1 MKKADDL
8 KAKNSFTS
16 YFNTKDVEGIKKTIV
31 NHLLS
36 FQGRDPDRAGTTDIY
51 KALAYTMRDFLVEN
65 WINTQQSY
73 YTKKQK
79 RVYYLSLEFLIGRSL
94 GNSLFNMGFY
104 DKVNQA
110 VDELGFDLAAVRE
123 EEEDAAL
130 GNGGL
135 GRLAACF
142 MDSIATM
149 KIPGYGYGINYDFG
163 LFHQNFID
171 GYQVES
177 PDNWLRYGSPWEF
190 DRTHP
195 LYAVNFY
202 GNVNSY
208 IDNKGRY
215 RSEWVNTDTVMAN
228 PCDVLIPGYGN
239 NNVINMRL
247 WRAKASR
254 ELDLNYFGKGDYI
267 GAVHNKVKSETI
279 SKLLYPPD
287 DESAGRELRLKQQY
301 FFVAATFQDIFRRY
315 VKHNKGF
322 KDFSDKVAVQLN
334 DTHPSIA
341 IPELM
346 RLFMDDHGMGWEES
360 WDICVKTFA
369 YTNHTL
375 MPEALETWTV
385 ELFGKVLPRHLQ
397 IVYEINHR
405 FLDQVGKKYPAQN
418 GLLRNMSIIDEGP
431 PQRVRMSHL
440 AIVGSHSVNGVAE
453 LHTELIKTRLFKDF
467 YQFYPERFN
476 NKTNGITPRRWL
488 LKCNTRLSSLIK
500 ESIGEG
506 WITELGQLKQLE
518 KFAEDAAFQDKFY
531 AAKLANKQR
540 LAPVIK
546 SLCGVEVNTDS
557 IFDVQVKRVHEYKR
571 QLLNLLH
578 VIALYQ
584 RIITR
589 PDEEVVPR
597 TVIFAGK
604 AAPGYYK
611 AKLIIKLI
619 NSVAEVVNQ
628 DPRVGDK
635 LKVVFIPNYGVSLA
649 EKIIPAAD
657 LSEQISTA
665 GTEASGTG
673 NMKFALN
680 GALTIGTLD
689 GANIEIREEVGS
701 ENIFIFGLTA
711 EQAEWEKRAP
721 KRTPQQIYQQSDEI
735 RQVID
740 AIGQG
745 CFSKEDKKLFI
756 PIYDDLMNH
765 HRDPYLHLMD
775 LEQYLRCQERVEQT
789 YLDQRQWRKMA
800 ILNVAR
806 MGKFSSDRTIRQY
819 AEEIWG
825 IEVE

>member
-1 MKKADDL
+1 MKTIDAPKEKDSL
-8 KAKNSFTS
+8 SSLFNS
-16 YFNTKDVEGIKKTIV
+16 KDVEGIKKTIQ

-36 FQGRDPDRAGTTDIY
+36 FQGRDPSRAGTPDVY

-73 YTKKQK
+73 YKKRQK

-104 DKVNQA
+104 DKVKQA

-149 KIPGYGYGINYDFG
+149 KIPAYGYGINYDFG
-163 LFHQNFID
+163 LFHQKFID

-190 DRTHP
+190 ERAHP
-195 LYAVNFY
+195 LYEVNFY
-202 GNVNSY
+202 GKVSSY
-208 IDNKGRY
+208 IDEKGHY
-215 RSEWVNTDTVMAN
+215 RSEWVNTETVMAN

-254 ELDLNYFGKGDYI
+254 ELDLNYFGRGDYI
-267 GAVHNKVKSETI
+267 GAVHNKVQSETI
-279 SKLLYPPD
+279 SKVLYPPD
-287 DESAGRELRLKQQY
+287 DDSAGRELRLKQQY

-322 KDFSDKVAVQLN
+322 QDFSNKVAVQLN

-346 RLFMDDHGMGWEES
+346 RLFMDDYGMAWEES

-375 MPEALETWTV
+375 MPEALETWSV
-385 ELFGKVLPRHLQ
+385 DLFGKVLPRHLQ
-397 IVYEINHR
+397 IVYEINQR
-405 FLDQVGKKYPAQN
+405 FLDQVAKKYPAQN
-418 GLLRNMSIIDEGP
+418 ALLRNMSIIDEGP
-431 PQRVRMSHL
+431 PRRVRMSHL

-488 LKCNTRLSSLIK
+488 LKCNTSLSSLIK
-500 ESIGEG
+500 ESIGDG

-518 KFAEDAAFQDKFY
+518 KFAEDDTFQDRFH
-531 AAKLANKQR
+531 AAKLSNKKR
-540 LAPVIK
+540 LASVIK
-546 SLCGVEVNTDS
+546 RLCGVEVNTNS

-589 PDEEVVPR
+589 PDETVVPR
-597 TVIFAGK
+597 TVIFSGK

-619 NSVAEVVNQ
+619 NSVAEVVNH

-635 LKVVFIPNYGVSLA
+635 LKVVFIENYGVSLA

-689 GANIEIREEVGS
+689 GANIEIMEEVGE

-711 EQAEWEKRAP
+711 EEAEWEKRSP
-721 KRTPQQIYQQSDEI
+721 KRTPQQIYQESEEI

-740 AIGQG
+740 AIQQG
-745 CFSKEDKKLFI
+745 CFSKEDKQLFL
-756 PIYDDLMNH
+756 PVVDDLMNH
-765 HRDPYLHLMD
+765 YRDPYLHLMD
-775 LEQYLRCQERVEQT
+775 FEQYLRCQEKVEQT
-789 YLDQRQWRKMA
+789 YLDQKQWRKMA

-825 IEVE
+825 VEVE